1 MIVVSDNLDEGIL
14 LDIELARADL
24 REAEAAQR
32 LHDGPAARHRLDA
45 CWATIDTFLDMW
57 IEAGGPTGN

>member
-32 LHDGPAARHRLDA
+32 LHDGPAARNRLDV
-45 CWATIDTFLDMW
+45 CRATVDTFLDMW